1 MRILVLNAGSSSLKA
16 DVLDPTTG
24 TRDASVEIDRIGDR
38 STLTVDGG
46 EPRPQPVASM
56 TDALRA
62 ALPHLLAGGPIHAVG
77 HRVVHGGARFTAPT
91 RVDASV
97 EAEIEALI
105 PLAPLHN
112 PAALAL
118 VQAARVEFPGLV
130 HVAVFDTAFHA
141 TLPARARAYAL
152 PKELAE
158 KHGVRRYGFH
168 GTSHG
173 WVASQ
178 VARHLKADARELR
191 ILTVHLGSGCS
202 VCAVENGR
210 SVEIS
215 SGMTPA
221 EGLVMRTRTG
231 DIDPGALI
239 AVARAEGLDLAE
251 LDQLIN
257 SRGGL
262 AGLAGGSGDFR
273 DLEERAAAGDD
284 DARLAIQVFC
294 HRIRKYLGAYAA
306 LMGGVDAIAFTAGIG
321 EHSALVRQ
329 RTLQR
334 LGFLGAILDDDANR
348 DAHVSQDSP
357 VVAIHDPASRVQLL
371 VVHTDEARAIAR
383 DTAALL
389 AGADSVAAP
398 GDIPIAV
405 SARHIHLTRAAVD
418 ALFGVGH
425 ALTPLKP
432 LSQPG
437 QYASE
442 EVLDIVGPKRTIER
456 VRVLGPERSACQV
469 EVSRTDEFFLGL
481 DAPVRLSGDLA
492 HTPGVTLR
500 GPAGTLTLPD
510 GVICAARH
518 IHMTPSDAA
527 AYGVKHKDVVEVE
540 VSSGPRKLIFG
551 DVTIRVADA
560 SQLEMHIDTDEAN
573 AAEISNHT
581 DGALVQVS
589 ARAVLRRRETR
600 YDQDA

>member
-1 MRILVLNAGSSSLKA
+1 MRVLVLNAGSSSLKA
-16 DVLDPTTG
+16 DVLDPATG
-24 TRDASVEIDRIGDR
+24 ARDASVEIDRIGEQ
-38 STLTVDGG
+38 SMLTVDDL
-46 EPRPQPVASM
+46 PPVHQPVASM
-56 TDALRA
+56 TDALQA
-62 ALPHLLAGGPIHAVG
+62 AMAHLLRAGPIDAVG

-91 RVDASV
+91 RIDDAV
-97 EAEIEALI
+97 ETAVEALI

-112 PAALAL
+112 PAALSL
-118 VQAARVEFPGLV
+118 IQAARRAFPSV
-130 HVAVFDTAFHA
+130 MHVAVFDTAFHA

-152 PKELAE
+152 PRELTQA
-158 KHGVRRYGFH
+158 HDVRRYGFH

-173 WVASQ
+173 WVAAE
-178 VARHLKADARELR
+178 VARHLKADIRELR

-202 VCAVENGR
+202 VCAVEGGR

-215 SGMTPA
+215 SGMTPT

-239 AVARAEGLDLAE
+239 ALARAEGLDLDG
-251 LDQLIN
+251 LDDLVN
-257 SRGGL
+257 KRGGL

-273 DLEERAAAGDD
+273 DLEERASAGDEA
-284 DARLAIQVFC
+284 ARMAIHVFC
-294 HRIRKYLGAYAA
+294 HRLRKYLGAYAA

-329 RTLQR
+329 RALQR
-334 LGFLGAILDDDANR
+334 LGFLGAVLDDDANR
-348 DAHVSQDSP
+348 DARVSPEAP
-357 VVAIHDPASRVQLL
+357 VFAIHDPASRVQLL

-383 DTAALL
+383 DTAALV
-389 AGADSVAAP
+389 AGADAVGTP
-398 GDIPIAV
+398 GAIPIAV

-437 QYASE
+437 QFASAE
-442 EVLDIVGPKRTIER
+442 LLDIVGPKRTIEK
-456 VRVLGPERSACQV
+456 VRVLGPERPACQV
-469 EVSRTDEFFLGL
+469 EISRTDEFFLGL
-481 DAPVRLSGDLA
+481 DAPVRMSGDVA
-492 HTPGVTLR
+492 NSPGVTLR
-500 GPAGTLTLPD
+500 GPAGTLTIPE

-551 DVTIRVADA
+551 DVTIRVAEA
-560 SQLEMHIDTDEAN
+560 SALEMHIDTDEAN
-573 AAEISNHT
+573 AAELSNAAE
-581 DGALVQVS
+581 GALVQVE
-589 ARAVLRRRETR
+589 AVAVLRRRETR
-600 YDQDA
+600 YDSDA

>member
-16 DVLDPTTG
+16 DVLDPATG
-24 TRDASVEIDRIGDR
+24 VRAASVEIDRIGEQ
-38 STLTVDGG
+38 SKLTVDGG
-46 EPRPQPVASM
+46 EPTHQPVASM

-62 ALPHLLAGGPIHAVG
+62 ALPHLLAGGRVDAVG
-77 HRVVHGGARFTAPT
+77 HRIVHGGARFTAPT
-91 RVDASV
+91 RIDAAV

-112 PAALAL
+112 PAALDL
-118 VQAARVEFPGLV
+118 VHAARREFPDLV

-141 TLPARARAYAL
+141 TLPARAHAYAL
-152 PKELAE
+152 PKELAD
-158 KHGVRRYGFH
+158 KHGIRRYGFH

-173 WVASQ
+173 WVAGE
-178 VARHLKADARELR
+178 VARHLKTDVRELR
-191 ILTVHLGSGCS
+191 ILTAHLGSGCS

-231 DIDPGALI
+231 DLDPGALI
-239 AVARAEGLDLAE
+239 ALARAEGLDLAE
-251 LDQLIN
+251 LDQLVN
-257 SRGGL
+257 SHSGL

-273 DLEERAAAGDD
+273 DLEERAAAGDEA
-284 DARLAIQVFC
+284 ARLAIHVFC
-294 HRIRKYLGAYAA
+294 HRVRKYLGAYAA

-334 LGFLGAILDDDANR
+334 LGFLGAVLDDDANR
-348 DAHVSQDSP
+348 DARVSQSTP
-357 VVAIHDPASRVQLL
+357 VVAIHDPASRVHLL
-371 VVHTDEARAIAR
+371 VVQTDEARAIAR

-389 AGADSVAAP
+389 SGADSVGTP
-398 GDIPIAV
+398 GSIPIAV

-418 ALFGVGH
+418 ALFEVGH

-442 EVLDIVGPKRTIER
+442 EVLDIVGPKRTLER

-469 EVSRTDEFFLGL
+469 EISRTDEFFLGL

-518 IHMTPSDAA
+518 IHMTPADAA
-527 AYGVKHKDVVEVE
+527 AFGVKHKDVVEVE

-551 DVTIRVADA
+551 DVAIRVSDA
-560 SQLEMHIDTDEAN
+560 SKLEMHIDTDEAN
-573 AAEISNHT
+573 AAEISSAAE
-581 DGALVQVS
+581 GALVEVE
-589 ARAVLRRRETR
+589 AVAVLRRRETR
-600 YDQDA
+600 YDQET